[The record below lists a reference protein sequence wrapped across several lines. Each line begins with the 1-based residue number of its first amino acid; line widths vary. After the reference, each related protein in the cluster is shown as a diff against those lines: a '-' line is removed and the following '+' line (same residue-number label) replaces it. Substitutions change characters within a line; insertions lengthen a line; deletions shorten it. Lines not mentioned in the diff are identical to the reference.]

1 MLSLII
7 YMLIGTVLMYIFVDS
22 DKLEAALPEWY
33 AEYKEDMKDKTYGH
47 YERGTFDKTV
57 KVMIA
62 AWFVLGWPSILY
74 LLVSKLIKGKK

>member
-22 DKLEAALPEWY
+22 DKLEASLPEWY
-33 AEYKEDMKDKTYGH
+33 FEYKEYMKDIPGGPYG
-47 YERGTFDKTV
+47 RGTFDKTV
-57 KVMIA
+57 KVMIT
-62 AWFVLGWPSILY
+62 AWFVLGWPSVLY

>member
-22 DKLEAALPEWY
+22 DKLEASLPEWY
-33 AEYKEDMKDKTYGH
+33 GEYKEDMKDKTYGH
-47 YERGTFDKTV
+47 YGRETFDKTV
-57 KVMIA
+57 KMMIA